1 MVDIIRNENKEII
14 QRKIYPNDIP
24 YLLNNRY
31 PYVLN
36 GQEGID
42 EKVKE
47 NNINYNNINTHT
59 VSKEIFLENVYLY
72 DFEYKELVNEYGET
86 KAKKCIEELS
96 LYKKSKGVEYKSDFA
111 TIKRWVVARV
121 EEIEERQEKRSNN
134 KKKSNRFN
142 YEQRQYSAEF
152 FESLY
157 DNIPCDRIPCSEKEM
172 DQLFNILDIKKSFV
186 SEVIMETYYG
196 DKDFRPLAAKHEF
209 TVTMILVIRYF
220 LLNKMEKDCELACI
234 HLAFSGK
241 FYPSNHFASY
251 PTATPSRPVMEYVV
265 NNKHSKKNVNKIYK
279 KGLAKFIAL
288 QVLLDFYSA
297 WSESV
302 FVLVTDIGQFLL

>member
-1 MVDIIRNENKEII
+1 MIKEVDIQNEVNRIGYFAVIPATVLFNNELKPNEKLLYALITTLSNKEGYCYASNKYLGEKLNVDPQTISRWIGNLRKYNYLVVDIIRNENKEII

-59 VSKEIFLENVYLY
+59 VSKEKFLENVYLY

-86 KAKKCIEELS
+86 KANKCIEELS

-142 YEQRQYSAEF
+142 YEQRQYPAEF

-157 DNIPCDRIPCSEKEM
+157 DNIPPMTSSNSEEDEM
-172 DQLFNILDIKKSFV
+172 DL
-186 SEVIMETYYG
+186 
-196 DKDFRPLAAKHEF
+196 
-209 TVTMILVIRYF
+209 
-220 LLNKMEKDCELACI
+220 
-234 HLAFSGK
+234 
-241 FYPSNHFASY
+241 
-251 PTATPSRPVMEYVV
+251 
-265 NNKHSKKNVNKIYK
+265 
-279 KGLAKFIAL
+279 
-288 QVLLDFYSA
+288 
-297 WSESV
+297 
-302 FVLVTDIGQFLL
+302 